1 MWWHPRDA
9 RVLIPVTYAYV
20 RLHGKNLLCKCDQV
34 EDIEEGDFPGFS
46 AGTQY
51 YRVLT
56 RGKQESQSEKLE
68 IQQKQEIRVEEGRGD
83 KAGTSKS

>member
-1 MWWHPRDA
+1 MHVKKDFADVIKLRIINA
-9 RVLIPVTYAYV
+9 ITKVLV
-20 RLHGKNLLCKCDQV
+20 
-34 EDIEEGDFPGFS
+34 
-46 AGTQY
+46 
-51 YRVLT
+51 